1 MEKESKRKQSEIA
14 ACTSKLKHATDL
26 VATYACECA
35 NITILNDE
43 DKTID
48 NIEFLIHKLES
59 GRADTLKEAL
69 QLLDED
75 AHRRKESNARAFW
88 EFQESQRRA
97 QEAANARADQIYHN
111 MNVEY
116 EQRRQTR
123 ELEKIRESLE
133 DK

>member
-1 MEKESKRKQSEIA
+1 MFSG
-14 ACTSKLKHATDL
+14 
-26 VATYACECA
+26 
-35 NITILNDE
+35 
-43 DKTID
+43 
-48 NIEFLIHKLES
+48 KLES